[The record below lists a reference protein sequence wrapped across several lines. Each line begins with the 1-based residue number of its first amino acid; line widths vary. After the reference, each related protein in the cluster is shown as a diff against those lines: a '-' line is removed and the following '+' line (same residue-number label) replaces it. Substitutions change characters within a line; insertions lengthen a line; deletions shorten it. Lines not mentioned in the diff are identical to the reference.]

1 MERVLDIGALRD
13 QNDRYCGTGGV
24 SDGNRSLGFAPAFLD
39 TDTGEIH
46 RARFGNGQ
54 PAPCHILDGLPAPLV
69 CERGACGRV
78 LAVKASVV
86 AGFVCDGRFLTR
98 AEAAEAVQALAA

>member
-1 MERVLDIGALRD
+1 MERVLGIGALRD
-13 QNDRYCGTGGV
+13 QNEHFRGTGGV

-39 TDTGEIH
+39 RDTGDIH
-46 RARFGNGQ
+46 RARFANGQ
-54 PAPCHILDGLPAPLV
+54 PAPCHILDGLPAALV
-69 CERGACGRV
+69 CERAACGRV

-86 AGFVCDGRFLTR
+86 AGFVRDGRFLTR

>member
-13 QNDRYCGTGGV
+13 QNECFCGTGGV
-24 SDGNRSLGFAPAFLD
+24 SDGNRGLGFAPAFLD
-39 TDTGEIH
+39 ADTGEIH

-54 PAPCHILDGLPAPLV
+54 PAPCHVLDGLPAALV
-69 CERGACGRV
+69 RERTACGRV

-86 AGFVCDGRFLTR
+86 AGFVRDGRFLTR
-98 AEAAEAVQALAA
+98 AEAADAVQALAA